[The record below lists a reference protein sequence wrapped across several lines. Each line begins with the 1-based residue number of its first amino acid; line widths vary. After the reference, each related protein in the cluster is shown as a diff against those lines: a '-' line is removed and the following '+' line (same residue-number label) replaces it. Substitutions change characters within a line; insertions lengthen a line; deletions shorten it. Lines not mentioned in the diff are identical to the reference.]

1 MRWIGSITCFCW
13 NLLND
18 KGAVLLWGGVFATG
32 GHHVGCAL
40 VCANERCAVRCY
52 EIRLWLGNML
62 KFSEDDLMFERHVR
76 TFSGRG

>member
-1 MRWIGSITCFCW
+1 MRWIGGITCFCW
-13 NLLND
+13 NLHD

-52 EIRLWLGNML
+52 EKVCDVLVGLLVAG
-62 KFSEDDLMFERHVR
+62 EHVEV
-76 TFSGRG
+76 